1 MLIFMFINLQ
11 RLELLGIYAVIDLDI
26 FRFINKLSILI

>member
-1 MLIFMFINLQ
+1 MLIFIFINLQ
-11 RLELLGIYAVIDLDI
+11 RLELLEIYAVIDLDI